1 MYVYPFRPLN
11 VTLENSQPISSLY
24 QCIFQQKILFGISFV
39 LKEVNKQPTQ
49 KEVCL
54 SFGYFKG
61 VMSQGYWQPFKVI
74 CVLKSLLKIP
84 LPTHKMLLFR
94 VMKIYQTNF
103 IREHQPKYFFD
114 NFCRH
119 GVKTFRMAKLFQVLI
134 HLHAY

>member
-11 VTLENSQPISSLY
+11 VTVENFFQILSISSLY

-74 CVLKSLLKIP
+74 CVLKSLLKVP
-84 LPTHKMLLFR
+84 LPTHKMLLFI
-94 VMKIYQTNF
+94 VMKIYQIGNF
-103 IREHQPKYFFD
+103 GGKEL
-114 NFCRH
+114 
-119 GVKTFRMAKLFQVLI
+119 KLVGWPNSFKFQSNSMPTSYL
-134 HLHAY
+134 